1 MPLTNGAR
9 KYRQKSPSN
18 AKKGIGLTEDRP
30 QEYAYLRLPPHEE
43 LRSCAGLVLAGM
55 AARARVGVGGLE
67 EAVEV
72 LEGFHA
78 GDAPTRFR
86 FSLAGDGVLAEVEEQ
101 DPGRNPETSWRT
113 VVELVS

>member
-1 MPLTNGAR
+1 M
-9 KYRQKSPSN
+9 
-18 AKKGIGLTEDRP
+18 TEDHP
-30 QEYAYLRLPPHEE
+30 KEYAFLRLPPDDE
-43 LRSCAGLVLAGM
+43 LRPCVGLVLAGM

-78 GDAPTRFR
+78 SDAPTRFR
-86 FSLAGDGVLAEVEEQ
+86 FSLAGEGVLAEVEE
-101 DPGRNPETSWRT
+101 PSGEGSEETRWRT

>member
-1 MPLTNGAR
+1 M
-9 KYRQKSPSN
+9 
-18 AKKGIGLTEDRP
+18 IEDHP
-30 QEYAYLRLPPHEE
+30 QEEYAYLRLPPDEG

-86 FSLAGDGVLAEVEEQ
+86 FSLVGDGVIAEVEERA
-101 DPGRNPETSWRT
+101 PNESGEGTWRT